1 MNGCPILGGYGACM
15 RTTLTID
22 ERIARDLKRIARR
35 SGKPFEQVVNET
47 LHAGLS
53 AQEAP
58 PKARRYRLKPASLGQ
73 PLPGIDLDKAL
84 QLADALEDVEIAR
97 KLELC
102 K

>member
-1 MNGCPILGGYGACM
+1 M

-22 ERIARDLKRIARR
+22 ERLARDLKEIAHR
-35 SGKPFEQVVNET
+35 SGKPFKQVVNET

-53 AQEAP
+53 ARKTAP
-58 PKARRYRLKPASLGQ
+58 APRRYRLKTASLGQ

-84 QLADALEDVEIAR
+84 QLSESLEDLEIAR
-97 KLELC
+97 KLELR

>member
-1 MNGCPILGGYGACM
+1 M

-22 ERIARDLKRIARR
+22 DRLARELKEIAHR
-35 SGKPFEQVVNET
+35 SGKPFKQLVNET

-53 AQEAP
+53 AQKAP

-84 QLADALEDVEIAR
+84 QVADALEDVETVR
-97 KLELC
+97 KVEIR

>member
-1 MNGCPILGGYGACM
+1 M

-22 ERIARDLKRIARR
+22 ERLARDLKEIAHR
-35 SGKPFEQVVNET
+35 SGKPFKQVVNET

-53 AQEAP
+53 AQKAP
-58 PKARRYRLKPASLGQ
+58 PARRYRLKPASLGQ

-97 KLELC
+97 KLEMR

>member
-1 MNGCPILGGYGACM
+1 M

-22 ERIARDLKRIARR
+22 ERLARDLKEIAHR
-35 SGKPFEQVVNET
+35 SGKPFKQVVNET

-53 AQEAP
+53 AQ
-58 PKARRYRLKPASLGQ
+58 KGTRRVRRYRLKPASMGQ

-84 QLADALEDVEIAR
+84 QLADSLDDIKIAR
-97 KLELC
+97 KLELR